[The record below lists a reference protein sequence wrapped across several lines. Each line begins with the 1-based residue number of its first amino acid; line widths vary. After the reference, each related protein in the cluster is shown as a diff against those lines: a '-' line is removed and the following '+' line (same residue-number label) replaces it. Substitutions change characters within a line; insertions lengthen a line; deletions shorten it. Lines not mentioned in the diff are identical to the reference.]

1 MPFKNE
7 ELSLFM
13 MNLLHSHFVYVAV
26 IGACFL
32 ANSKVLAA
40 ESEQATNAVAAPST
54 VTAQSPQVVPVSNM
68 AVQAT
73 PLSAAPIQA
82 ASANAELKK
91 EANHTAPPTSTSVQ
105 QQLTPQSP
113 LSTEPKKT
121 MKAAPQKAPIIPL
134 STASELKNRFRI
146 DHMVQS
152 MTLLVQREYGSA
164 PVVVVLPDGSKWYAN
179 RHPDSVKWVDGLAGD
194 MITIESPQPGPWQL
208 VGRVVPGS
216 TIQKVSALE
225 IEVQPLPQ
233 PLFQGEQISLI
244 AHLIGDAE
252 RIRMPGLDYLVEW
265 TASFVS
271 KHKVGDENFAAGN
284 IIVGAYKD
292 NGEGYDQRPDD
303 GVFTSHLNLK
313 QPWGDYD
320 FVVHA
325 RNNVFERQI
334 SVPFTLSPRP
344 VEANILTPDDPLKGQ
359 WALNLYA
366 NSEVLRLSETHFS
379 FELVGPAGLHVPL
392 ALQGLTAETAQ
403 ILLPTVSEF
412 GSYRI
417 KGIAATTTVTGREL
431 VLDLP
436 EVFFN
441 LVQPPEPP
449 PSAEALAAIAAQQA
463 AIEEQVAKDDALFW
477 IITINAILLVLGA
490 AALIVW
496 RKRQTLAQA
505 LAAAEQRLN
514 DETAQP
520 LTQEPTLDDIDL
532 TIPDETS
539 SDDPSKAR

>member
-1 MPFKNE
+1 MI
-7 ELSLFM
+7 
-13 MNLLHSHFVYVAV
+13 NLLRSHPVYAAV
-26 IGACFL
+26 IGAFFL
-32 ANSKVLAA
+32 ANSG
-40 ESEQATNAVAAPST
+40 AVATELEQTANAGTASPT
-54 VTAQSPQVVPVSNM
+54 VTAQPSQVMSASDAAALNTVSTSAALANTEVS
-68 AVQAT
+68 AEANAKAHNAQIVQAT
-73 PLSAAPIQA
+73 PTP
-82 ASANAELKK
+82 
-91 EANHTAPPTSTSVQ
+91 VQ
-105 QQLTPQSP
+105 QTPEPQVVI
-113 LSTEPKKT
+113 EPKKA
-121 MKAAPQKAPIIPL
+121 MQAAPKKAPIIPL
-134 STASELKNRFRI
+134 NTASELKNRFRI

-179 RHPDSVKWVDGLAGD
+179 RHPDSVQWADGLAGD
-194 MITIESPQPGPWQL
+194 MITIKSPQPGPWQL
-208 VGRVVPGS
+208 VGRVVAGS
-216 TIQKVSALE
+216 MIQKVSALE
-225 IEVQPLPQ
+225 IEIQPLPQ

-244 AHLIGDAE
+244 AQLMGDAE

-271 KHKVGDENFAAGN
+271 KHKAGDENFAAGN

-292 NGEGYDQRPDD
+292 NGEDYDQRPDD
-303 GVFTSHLNLK
+303 GVFTSMLNLK

-320 FVVHA
+320 FIVHA
-325 RNNVFERQI
+325 RNKVFERQI

-344 VEANILTPDDPLKGQ
+344 VEASILTPDDPLKGQ

-366 NSEVLRLSETHFS
+366 NSEVLRLNETHFS
-379 FELVGPAGLHVPL
+379 FELVGPAGLRVPL
-392 ALQGLTAETAQ
+392 AQQGLSKETAQ

-417 KGIAATTTVTGREL
+417 KGIAATTTISGREL

-463 AIEEQVAKDDALFW
+463 AIEEKAAKDDALFW
-477 IITINAILLVLGA
+477 IITINAILFVLGA
-490 AALIVW
+490 TALIVW

-505 LAAAEQRLN
+505 LAAAEQRMH
-514 DETAQP
+514 DEAAQTP
-520 LTQEPTLDDIDL
+520 TNEPMLDEIDL
-532 TIPDETS
+532 TIPEASDEDS
-539 SDDPSKAR
+539 SKAR